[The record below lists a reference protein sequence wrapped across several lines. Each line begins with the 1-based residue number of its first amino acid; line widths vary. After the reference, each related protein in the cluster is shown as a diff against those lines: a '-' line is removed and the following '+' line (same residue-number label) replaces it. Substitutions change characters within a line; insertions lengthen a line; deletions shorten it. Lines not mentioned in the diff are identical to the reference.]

1 MPARSVTVEGSD
13 AGVQAP
19 FYHKHGRVVA
29 LRIAGK
35 TVTRTGEVEVGGVP
49 EAVAFSPDGKYL
61 YVGNFYE
68 RELAILRVEG
78 ATVTDTGT
86 RLSLPGRPVSMRG
99 RVP

>member
-1 MPARSVTVEGSD
+1 VALVLEGSD
-13 AGVQAP
+13 ASVQAP

-35 TVTRTGEVEVGGVP
+35 AVTRTGEVEVGGVP

-61 YVGNFYE
+61 YVGNFNE

-78 ATVTDTGT
+78 TTVTDTGT